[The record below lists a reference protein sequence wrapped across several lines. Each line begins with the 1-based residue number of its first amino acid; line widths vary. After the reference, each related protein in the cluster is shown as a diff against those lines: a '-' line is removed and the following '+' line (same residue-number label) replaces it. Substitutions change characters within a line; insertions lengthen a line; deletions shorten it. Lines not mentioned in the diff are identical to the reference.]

1 MQMGFH
7 YYATYCAAYLSGY
20 SHEECLKIAYSA
32 ALVDFCTEDVLAG
45 LSAPIR
51 AATTQFQLE
60 MADMKTDK
68 KGSAKITEIWSS
80 FHFLPGDLY
89 AEAPRGGKKY
99 QDKYRLICN
108 TNSDLLVKTVE
119 LARGKGLE
127 AVGIA
132 MHILA
137 DTWAHRYFAGTP
149 SLVINNIN
157 YNFYERIPEGEGYT
171 ERRVSF
177 RHIPSGKDD
186 LEKSVYI
193 NTLFYAVENSIMNL
207 GHGRA
212 GHLPDYGFAV
222 YRYLPAWG
230 DYEEILK
237 NNPEDFYHA
246 FCQMVYA
253 LKCLKTP
260 DQTFEKNVYD
270 TESVGAYE
278 ERIKGIISTRSLTAE
293 EGWKVLG
300 EELSGEK
307 IPDFSARAWSDKYV
321 MTGEKENTE
330 FARFM
335 LAAIRQKDMVSE
347 EIIKSGNRILK
358 KSKWGRKYEY

>member
-20 SHEECLKIAYSA
+20 SHEECLRIAYSA
-32 ALVDFCTEDVLAG
+32 ALVDFCTEDFLEG
-45 LSAPIR
+45 LSAPTR

-60 MADMKTDK
+60 MADMKTDR
-68 KGSAKITEIWSS
+68 KGTVKITEIWSS
-80 FHFLPGDLY
+80 FHFLPGNLY
-89 AEAPRGGKKY
+89 AEVGRGGKKY
-99 QDKYRLICN
+99 QDKYRLICDV
-108 TNSDLLVKTVE
+108 NSDLLVKTVE
-119 LARGKGLE
+119 LARGESLE

-149 SLVINNIN
+149 SLVINNTN
-157 YNFYERIPEGEGYT
+157 YSFYERVPEGDGYID
-171 ERRVSF
+171 RQVVF
-177 RHIPSGKDD
+177 RHNPSGKDD

-193 NTLFYAVENSIMNL
+193 NTIFYTSESSIMNL

-253 LKCLKTP
+253 LKNLKEP
-260 DQTFEKNVYD
+260 GQTFEKNVYD
-270 TESVGAYE
+270 TESVGPYE
-278 ERIKGIISTRSLTAE
+278 ERVREIITTRSLTAE

-300 EELSGEK
+300 EELSGET
-307 IPDFSARAWSDKYV
+307 IPDFSQSAWSDKYV
-321 MTGEKENTE
+321 MTGEKESTE
-330 FARFM
+330 LARFIR
-335 LAAIRQKDMVSE
+335 AAIRQKDMVSE
-347 EIIKSGNRILK
+347 EITKSGNRILL
-358 KSKWGRKYEY
+358 KSRWGRGKKA